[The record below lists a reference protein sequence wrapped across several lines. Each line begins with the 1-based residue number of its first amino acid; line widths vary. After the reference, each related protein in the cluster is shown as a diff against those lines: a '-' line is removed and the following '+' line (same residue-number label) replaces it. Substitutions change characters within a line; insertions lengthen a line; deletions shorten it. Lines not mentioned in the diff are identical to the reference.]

1 MVISCMKD
9 DDKKESDYNLHKSL
23 ERLSQNLSK
32 EGFTLSLDEL
42 EYLKDQIDHEHINAR
57 KIKDF
62 NDNIKNIINYMS
74 EFLDTFII
82 LGYDFEGNRV
92 VFQNHNDSTLK
103 QDALFKLIEQT
114 FIKFVQKHRGG
125 DFGEE

>member
-1 MVISCMKD
+1 MKD
-9 DDKKESDYNLHKSL
+9 DDKKKSDYNLHKSL

-32 EGFTLSLDEL
+32 EGFTLSPDEL
-42 EYLKDQIDHEHINAR
+42 EYLKNQIDYNHANER

-82 LGYDFEGNRV
+82 MGYDYEGNRV

-103 QDALFKLIEQT
+103 QDALFKLMEQT
-114 FIKFVQKHRGG
+114 FIKFVQKHRGS

>member
-1 MVISCMKD
+1 MKD
-9 DDKKESDYNLHKSL
+9 DKKKESDYNLHKSL
-23 ERLSQNLSK
+23 EKLSQSLDK
-32 EGFTLSLDEL
+32 EGFALSADEL
-42 EYLKDQIDHEHINAR
+42 EYLKGQIDFEHVNDR

-62 NDNIKNIINYMS
+62 NANIKNIVNYMS

-92 VFQNHNDSTLK
+92 VFQNHHDSTLK
-103 QDALFKLIEQT
+103 QDALFKLLEQT

-125 DFGEE
+125 DYGED

>member
-1 MVISCMKD
+1 MKD
-9 DDKKESDYNLHKSL
+9 EDKKKSDYNLHKSL
-23 ERLSQNLSK
+23 EKLSQNLDK
-32 EGFTLSLDEL
+32 EGFALSADEL
-42 EYLKDQIDHEHINAR
+42 EYLKSQIDFDHINER

-62 NDNIKNIINYMS
+62 NASIGHIVNYMS

-103 QDALFKLIEQT
+103 QDALFKLLEQT

-125 DFGEE
+125 DLGEE